1 MTAHPNLSFEQAP
14 SISVP
19 FRFLMTAPWFGVA
32 AGLLLVWVGDQAI
45 ATRWSPGALAL
56 THLLTG
62 GLMLQAMTGALFQ
75 FVPVAAGG
83 NVWRPGLVASIVH
96 PALLV
101 ATLLLV
107 AGFLSGIGELL
118 RLAAAIFL
126 PTVAFLVAVIGTALL
141 RTPARGATVRALRL
155 AIGGLAV
162 TVLLGTLL
170 AEGLSGGHA
179 WPLAAITNVHA
190 AWGLGAWAL
199 TLLAGVSYFVVPMFQ
214 LTPPYPDRFARALPV
229 ALLAVVVG
237 WSWQLVGAGSEWM
250 TLIWFVGLSLAAAYG
265 AVTLRLQFRRRRRV
279 TDPTFWFFRGAM
291 VCLLAVLLSA
301 VVFAAVPALGEDPRS
316 GWWLGVLILPGV
328 FVSAINGMTYKIVP
342 FLNWLHLQRL
352 MGLGGVPPNLRDM
365 ISERAMSGQMR
376 LHLLSV
382 ILLLA
387 ALFWPALAR
396 PAGALFSV
404 SCGWLGVNLIRAVR
418 VYCGF
423 RDRIAV
429 SAASR
434 AP

>member
-1 MTAHPNLSFEQAP
+1 LAAHPNLSFEQAP

-19 FRFLMTAPWFGVA
+19 FRFLVTAPWFGVA
-32 AGLLLVWVGDQAI
+32 AGLLLVWLGDQAV
-45 ATRWSPGALAL
+45 ATRWSPAALAL
-56 THLLTG
+56 THLLVAG
-62 GLMLQAMTGALFQ
+62 FMLQAMTGALFQ

-83 NVWRPGLVASIVH
+83 NVWRPALVAGIVH

-101 ATLLLV
+101 AAVLLV
-107 AGFLSGIGELL
+107 AGFLSGIGELF

-170 AEGLSGGHA
+170 AEGLAAGHA
-179 WPLAAITNVHA
+179 WPLAAMTNVHA

-199 TLLAGVSYFVVPMFQ
+199 MLLAGVSYFVVPMFQ
-214 LTPPYPDRFARALPV
+214 LTPPYPDRFARALPI
-229 ALLAVVVG
+229 ALLATVVG
-237 WSWQLVGAGSEWM
+237 WSLQLLGAGSGWM
-250 TLIWFVGLSLAAAYG
+250 NLIWFIGLSLAAAYG
-265 AVTLRLQFRRRRRV
+265 AATLRLQFRRRRRV

-291 VCLLAVLLSA
+291 GCLLAVVVSA
-301 VVFAAVPALGEDPRS
+301 VVFAVVPTVGEDPRS
-316 GWWLGVLILPGV
+316 AWWFGVLILPGV

-342 FLNWLHLQRL
+342 FLSWLHLQRL
-352 MGLGGVPPNLRDM
+352 MGLGSVPPNMRDM
-365 ISERAMSGQMR
+365 ISAKAMSGQLR
-376 LHLLSV
+376 LHFFSV
-382 ILLLA
+382 SLLLVA
-387 ALFWPALAR
+387 TFWPRLAG
-396 PAGALFSV
+396 PAGMMFAL

-423 RDRIAV
+423 RDRIAAG
-429 SAASR
+429 AASQ